1 MILSKT
7 QTHARQNRQSF
18 HTNNMQWTKMPSLL
32 GLINP
37 PCLYTQQTSHSFT
50 EKAVGC
56 ADGCWDKETK
66 HHVDTRTSQ
75 WTCSFWVSR
84 CRKSKVVGILLVEIL
99 FKSHQSGFKP
109 FFSVA
114 DLWWKRV
121 KSKLFQ
127 PENDRAI
134 LRFSYMKFPQQ
145 TQKHKYIQK
154 FKNILKI
161 YIKFANTS
169 LLKELQR
176 MKVYEKFM
184 MEHESAFVIF
194 CICKPKKRKF
204 ELAAREK
211 LQVSASHQL
220 SDHLWALLTGAKYSP
235 TYNRSVVITHKRLFC
250 NPLTI

>member
-109 FFSVA
+109 FFFCSWFMVKKSEVKTVST
-114 DLWWKRV
+114 WKWQSDSAV
-121 KSKLFQ
+121 FIHEIPTTNTK
-127 PENDRAI
+127 
-134 LRFSYMKFPQQ
+134 
-145 TQKHKYIQK
+145 TQIYTKIQEY
-154 FKNILKI
+154 FKNIYKI
-161 YIKFANTS
+161 CQYFIVKGVTKDES
-169 LLKELQR
+169 LW
-176 MKVYEKFM
+176 KVYDGTWISLC
-184 MEHESAFVIF
+184 H
-194 CICKPKKRKF
+194 
-204 ELAAREK
+204 LLY
-211 LQVSASHQL
+211 LQ
-220 SDHLWALLTGAKYSP
+220 AKE
-235 TYNRSVVITHKRLFC
+235 T
-250 NPLTI
+250 